1 MLPCARAYKTVSETA
16 VKSNPAFCLGAS
28 YRENSDMVI
37 LFFLPSSESTVNGEP
52 IYQNLP
58 AHMAAAATDEGGDV
72 SEAGL
77 QLQQQLSTTTGSN
90 KLLQEGTLSY
100 QKAAAP
106 LPVEDT
112 TTVPGRLL
120 GSLPF
125 VSLKST
131 VVPGFSALCPSP

>member
-1 MLPCARAYKTVSETA
+1 MSETA
-16 VKSNPAFCLGAS
+16 VKSDPAFCLGPTI
-28 YRENSDMVI
+28 EKTNSDMGI
-37 LFFLPSSESTVNGEP
+37 LFFLPFSESTVNGEP

-58 AHMAAAATDEGGDV
+58 AHMAAAAIDEGGEV

-77 QLQQQLSTTTGSN
+77 QQLQQLSNTTGSS

-112 TTVPGRLL
+112 TTMPGRLL
-120 GSLPF
+120 GSLPL
-125 VSLKST
+125 V
-131 VVPGFSALCPSP
+131 FSM

>member
-1 MLPCARAYKTVSETA
+1 M
-16 VKSNPAFCLGAS
+16 
-28 YRENSDMVI
+28 
-37 LFFLPSSESTVNGEP
+37 NGEP

-58 AHMAAAATDEGGDV
+58 AHMAAAATDGGGEV

-77 QLQQQLSTTTGSN
+77 QLQQQLSTTAGSS

-112 TTVPGRLL
+112 TTVPGRLGL
-120 GSLPF
+120 LPF
-125 VSLKST
+125 VSLKSICYLS
-131 VVPGFSALCPSP
+131 PWRMNICPID